1 MSHARRPVNGHQSK
15 NRRCGLAVR
24 AAQRRFSQFERLEDR
39 NLLAGELLPNVWH
52 NASDPYD
59 VNVDARVTPVDLLV
73 VINAL
78 NQGGSRGLIA
88 SDLPSPTTG
97 AGEAESDS
105 IQGMKIDVNADR
117 ALTPLDA
124 LMLIKRLNAEAEPPQ
139 ALVAIS
145 AFAMNDPPVLS
156 IPNPIT
162 VPEGT
167 LEVPLALNVTDS
179 DVGAGT
185 MQLTATVNGGTLTLG
200 DASRLTYSSG
210 GGTNNTS
217 FSATGTLA
225 DIKAALNA
233 ASGTKFFPQ
242 STDYNGTATVI
253 LTVDDLGNT
262 GVDGAKQSTKTVTI
276 TVTPVNDAPIN
287 TVPGQQ
293 TVQQNAALVFSAANG
308 NRLSVA
314 DLDGDV
320 RVQTDLQV
328 DAGTLT
334 APAFSG
340 SGTARLQL
348 AGKVSAVNA
357 ALASVAYT
365 PGSALGITSLMMTTN
380 DLGNIGQGDI
390 LTCTSLININVVL
403 PTLPYASN
411 DSKTVLEDS
420 TNNAIDVLVNDVK
433 TSGGSL
439 SITHLNGAAVGGSVA
454 TTHGAVT
461 LSGTSVRYTPAG
473 NYYGPDS
480 FTYTIADSNVG
491 NGPST
496 GTVAVTVTA
505 DNDAPTLKITGE
517 TRQVAEEQTLA
528 LNPGT
533 TFTVADIDADG
544 GSGVQVDVRV
554 SHGTLTVGAAS
565 GATVTHPA
573 PERVVLTGLIDQVNG
588 ALNSLSYTPTDNYN
602 GSDNLT
608 VLVDDLGNTGGTVVD
623 SKKAAGTV
631 SITVTPVNDA
641 PTVKAPVNAAT
652 MENTALPFPAGGA
665 SEISVADVD
674 NANLPVELTVDSG
687 SLKLA
692 TTAGLDVVVNDNT
705 AHVQI
710 SGSLATLNAA
720 LNGLT
725 YTPPSSFVGKAT
737 LIVTTHD
744 AEPLGASK
752 TVTIDVSG
760 TNDPPVV
767 SVPGNLAIDENAVWT
782 FNGTIS
788 VADVDGGAFDQDVT
802 VSVTHGTFTVKAVAG
817 VDLTGNVSSLVTLR
831 GPLSGIN
838 DALNG
843 AEYRA
848 EPHVNTPDTGIRPV
862 LTITANDNG
871 HTGFGQ
877 PETDT
882 KSFTISLNA
891 INDDPTA
898 VNDYSAA
905 VPLLILQDSK
915 DNRIDVLANDG
926 FAPDI
931 NETLTIQSSTAG
943 TRGTVTTD
951 GRYVYYSHTSAAGPG
966 TDQFTYTI
974 NDGHGGTSTATVY
987 VQVVDFVPSN
997 VSGYVHLD
1005 LDGDG
1010 VKDANELGVGN
1021 VPITLTGTNIQGTAV
1036 NLTTMTDGTG
1046 CYTFHNVLPTKTG
1059 SIYRITETQ
1068 PSGVTDG
1075 GAHVGDQGGTVVS
1088 SNVME
1093 VFLPMFSY
1101 PTGITGA
1108 GNNFVE
1114 LGLSQRYASLYLGDL
1129 LHSGM
1134 SGQTGAQGMVFGVD
1148 ATGNVQWFM
1157 NLGGWDGL
1165 TPTQVVA
1172 GKLNVTNTATGTVTQ
1187 VSLSSSLV
1195 QSATDASGGMAYRL
1209 YGNAAGF
1216 ITNSGGEGESGRSMA
1231 QYEQA
1236 VDALFAQGGTAL

>member
-1 MSHARRPVNGHQSK
+1 MSHARRPVSGRQSK

-52 NASDPYD
+52 NASDPCD

-88 SDLPSPTTG
+88 SDPPSPTTG
-97 AGEAESDS
+97 GGEAESGS

-124 LMLIKRLNAEAEPPQ
+124 LMLIERLNAEAEPPQ

-145 AFAMNDPPVLS
+145 AFSMNDPPHLS

-167 LEVPLALNVTDS
+167 QEVPLALNVTDS

-242 STDYNGTATVI
+242 SADYNGTAKVI

-262 GVDGAKQSTKTVTI
+262 GGDGAKQDTKTVTI
-276 TVTPVNDAPIN
+276 TVTPDNDAPIN

-320 RVQTDLQV
+320 TVQTDLQV
-328 DAGTLT
+328 DVGTLT

-340 SGTARLQL
+340 SGTARLRL
-348 AGKVSAVNA
+348 TGKVSAVNA

-365 PGSALGITSLMMTTN
+365 PGSALGITSLMMTTS
-380 DLGNIGQGDI
+380 DLGNIGQGNV
-390 LTCTSLININVVL
+390 LTRTDFININVVP
-403 PTLPYASN
+403 PTLPYAGN
-411 DSKTVLEDS
+411 DSKTVIEDS
-420 TNNAIDVLVNDVK
+420 TNNAIDVLVNDLK
-433 TSGGSL
+433 TSGGTL
-439 SITHLNGAAVGGSVA
+439 SITHLNGAAVGSTVA

-461 LSGTSVRYTPAG
+461 LSGTSVRYTPTE

-496 GTVAVTVTA
+496 GTVAVTVMA
-505 DNDAPTLKITGE
+505 DNDAPTLEITGE
-517 TRQVAEEQTLA
+517 TRQVAEERTLA

-533 TFTVADIDADG
+533 AFTVADIDADG

-565 GATVTHPA
+565 GANVTHPA
-573 PERVVLTGLIDQVNG
+573 PERVVLTGLIVQVNG
-588 ALNSLSYTPTDNYN
+588 ALNSLSYTPTDNYS

-631 SITVTPVNDA
+631 SITVTPVND
-641 PTVKAPVNAAT
+641 
-652 MENTALPFPAGGA
+652 
-665 SEISVADVD
+665 
-674 NANLPVELTVDSG
+674 
-687 SLKLA
+687 
-692 TTAGLDVVVNDNT
+692 
-705 AHVQI
+705 
-710 SGSLATLNAA
+710 
-720 LNGLT
+720 
-725 YTPPSSFVGKAT
+725 
-737 LIVTTHD
+737 
-744 AEPLGASK
+744 
-752 TVTIDVSG
+752 
-760 TNDPPVV
+760 
-767 SVPGNLAIDENAVWT
+767 
-782 FNGTIS
+782 
-788 VADVDGGAFDQDVT
+788 
-802 VSVTHGTFTVKAVAG
+802 
-817 VDLTGNVSSLVTLR
+817 
-831 GPLSGIN
+831 
-838 DALNG
+838 
-843 AEYRA
+843 
-848 EPHVNTPDTGIRPV
+848 
-862 LTITANDNG
+862 
-871 HTGFGQ
+871 
-877 PETDT
+877 
-882 KSFTISLNA
+882 
-891 INDDPTA
+891 DPTA

-905 VPLLILQDSK
+905 VPLFILQDSK
-915 DNRIDVLANDG
+915 DNRIDVLGNDS

-951 GRYVYYSHTSAAGPG
+951 GQYVYYSHTPAAGPG

-974 NDGHGGTSTATVY
+974 NDGHGGTATATVY

-997 VSGYVHLD
+997 VSGYVHID

-1010 VKDANELGVGN
+1010 VKDTNELGVGN
-1021 VPITLTGTNIQGTAV
+1021 VPISLTGTNIQGTAV
-1036 NLTTMTDGTG
+1036 NLTTMTDSTG

-1059 SIYRITETQ
+1059 TMYRITETQ

-1088 SNVME
+1088 SNVMD

-1209 YGNAAGF
+1209 YGSATSF
-1216 ITNSGGEGESGRSMA
+1216 IANSGGEGEGGGSMA

-1236 VDALFAQGGTAL
+1236 VDALFAQAGTAL